1 MSFVFLTSS
10 NVFISEMIYRDP
22 SRIQFVIYPTMY
34 QYQLAVYLDESLICH
49 IPAHLKSE
57 ILHRVDV
64 QRETENN
71 ETQTLARMFAAI

>member
-1 MSFVFLTSS
+1 
-10 NVFISEMIYRDP
+10 
-22 SRIQFVIYPTMY
+22 MY